1 MSGIKKHITLSF
13 FVIAISILAVCI
25 YETVHSP
32 LFTVQVVEVSDHL
45 DIAPPV
51 DSQTITDLAA
61 VPIGRVNL
69 FGLDLKSIEARIL
82 AHPWIREV
90 KLQKKFPQ
98 TLSINVIFRK
108 AVALAQLES
117 GMLTYVDETGKFFDS
132 VNLMIQNDL
141 PLLVGFSSNSD
152 KSEKE
157 SKLQEALNLITM
169 WDSTAFVQKISISS
183 ILWEKTRGFRVQVAT
198 PTGRAMIDMGQEVD
212 GRIEPQLQ
220 QLKHVFSYLQ
230 KNSIPVHQIWADAG
244 KKIVVK
250 TARGS

>member
-1 MSGIKKHITLSF
+1 MSGIKKQITLSF
-13 FVIAISILAVCI
+13 FIIAVSILAFSI

-32 LFTVQVVEVSDHL
+32 IFTVQVVEVADHL
-45 DIAPPV
+45 DVSPPV

-98 TLSINVIFRK
+98 TLSINVVFRK
-108 AVALAQLES
+108 AVALAQLEN
-117 GMLTYVDETGKFFDS
+117 GGLTYVDETGKLFDS

-141 PLLVGFSSNSD
+141 PLLVGFSQSSENSAR
-152 KSEKE
+152 
-157 SKLQEALNLITM
+157 LQEALRLINM
-169 WDSTAFVQKISISS
+169 WESTSFVPKLAIST
-183 ILWEKTRGFRVQVAT
+183 ILWEKTRGFRVQVSA
-198 PTGRAMIDMGQEVD
+198 PTGRAMIDMGQEID
-212 GRIEPQLQ
+212 GRIEPQLL

-230 KNSIPVHQIWADAG
+230 ENSIPVHQIWADAE

>member
-1 MSGIKKHITLSF
+1 MVAFKKQITLSF
-13 FVIAISILAVCI
+13 FVIAIALLVFCI

-32 LFTVQVVEVSDHL
+32 LFTVQIVEVSDHL
-45 DIAPPV
+45 DAPPV
-51 DSQTITDLAA
+51 DAKTITDLAA
-61 VPIGRVNL
+61 VPIGKVNL
-69 FGLDLKSIEARIL
+69 FGLDLRSIEARIL

-108 AVALAQLES
+108 AAAIAQLEN
-117 GMLTYVDETGKFFDS
+117 GTLTYVDENGKFFDT
-132 VNLMIQNDL
+132 VNLMIENDL
-141 PLLVGFSSNSD
+141 PLLVGFTSASD
-152 KSEKE
+152 NIN
-157 SKLQEALNLITM
+157 QVHEALRLVSM
-169 WDSTAFVQKISISS
+169 WDSTSFIPKVSIST
-183 ILWEKTRGFRVQVAT
+183 ILWEKTRGFRVQAAA
-198 PTGRAMIDMGQEVD
+198 PTGRAMIDLGQEID
-212 GRIEPQLQ
+212 GRVEPQLQ